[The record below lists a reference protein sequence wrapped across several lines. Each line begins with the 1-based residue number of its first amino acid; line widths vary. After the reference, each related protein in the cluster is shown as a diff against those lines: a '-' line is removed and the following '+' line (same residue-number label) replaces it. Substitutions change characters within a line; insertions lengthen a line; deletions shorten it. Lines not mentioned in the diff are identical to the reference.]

1 MPALYP
7 GQYFLTK
14 EQFPDITSLH
24 HLVISTPPRPMC
36 LHDYWIAYIRED
48 RVLAVDCIKSQPVWM
63 SEMKEY
69 IGSIP
74 LHALMIPGTHNSGS
88 WDEFKSYTDDT
99 VLMRFSVNQGEAVW
113 NQLLL
118 GVRLVNMT
126 LFQHVIILLLLD
138 TSTCVSAI
146 TTTLRKSFGLCM
158 TLSNRIH
165 STKLFKLSRGSSG

>member
-1 MPALYP
+1 MLRNFEIFVHYSHYSNCKLPNF
-7 GQYFLTK
+7 QIYF
-14 EQFPDITSLH
+14 
-24 HLVISTPPRPMC
+24 VIGIWSNFTIC
-36 LHDYWIAYIRED
+36 DNTVREG

-118 GVRLVNMT
+118 GVRLSNMT
-126 LFQHVIILLLLD
+126 LFQPVIILLSD
-138 TSTCVSAI
+138 TSTCVSVI
-146 TTTLRKSFGLCM
+146 TTTLRKSFGSFM
-158 TLSNRIH
+158 TLSNRIR
-165 STKLFKLSRGSSG
+165 STKPFKLSRGSSG